1 MDLPGVP
8 SVLLDA
14 LRDAASACGQPRLA
28 LVGGVVRD
36 LMLHRHHR
44 RPWNGVPDLDWVVEG
59 DVAQIVAVLLER
71 CGPRRVRSVQP
82 HAAFGTV
89 ALHLD
94 EVPLDL
100 AMARQERYPEPGWN
114 PVVQP
119 GSLETDL
126 LRRDFTIN
134 AMALDL
140 ASGELLDPHGGLED
154 LAANLLEFLH
164 QNSVSDDPT
173 RVSRAARYGARLG
186 TDLSPEARRQVERT
200 IDAWPW
206 TWHFGEAPEAAPPAL
221 ASRLRMEVDRLLE
234 HEPWPEALNLLAD
247 WGAMALL
254 DPGLQDDPERMRRMH
269 WGQRMGL
276 PLLPVW
282 LAGASDPAAV
292 ARRLQIPGQQQQW
305 LNQLL
310 PLQAWLSEQAPS
322 RQASPGAWTM
332 ALEQRGWSPETVALM
347 VSLRPPCWKQLLR
360 WWGRW
365 RLIQSPETAR
375 QLIADGWTAGPALG
389 EELRRRRRARLDQCR

>member
-14 LRDAASACGQPRLA
+14 LRDAACACGQPRLA

-36 LMLHRHHR
+36 LMLHQRHG
-44 RPWNGVPDLDWVVEG
+44 RPWQGVPDLDWVVEG
-59 DVAQIVAVLLER
+59 DAQQLAAVLLNQ
-71 CGPRRVRSVQP
+71 CGPERVTAVQ
-82 HAAFGTV
+82 HHDQFGTV
-89 ALHLD
+89 ALKLD
-94 EVPLDL
+94 GVPLDL
-100 AMARQERYPEPGWN
+100 ATARQEHYPAPGDN

-119 GSLETDL
+119 GSLAADL
-126 LRRDFTIN
+126 VRRDFTIN
-134 AMALDL
+134 AMALEL
-140 ASGELLDPHGGLED
+140 ISGELIDPHGGLED
-154 LAANLLEFLH
+154 LAANRLEFLH

-173 RVSRAARYGARLG
+173 RLIRAARYGARLG
-186 TDLSPEARRQVERT
+186 MDLSPETRRQVERT

-206 TWHFGEAPEAAPPAL
+206 TWHFGDAPEAAPPAL

-282 LAGASDPAAV
+282 LAGATDPAAV

-305 LNQLL
+305 LNQVL
-310 PLQAWLSEQAPS
+310 PLKAWLSEQAPS
-322 RQASPGAWTM
+322 RQASPGEWTM

-347 VSLRPPCWKQLLR
+347 VSLRPQCWRQLLR

-375 QLIADGWTAGPALG
+375 QLIADGWPSGPALG